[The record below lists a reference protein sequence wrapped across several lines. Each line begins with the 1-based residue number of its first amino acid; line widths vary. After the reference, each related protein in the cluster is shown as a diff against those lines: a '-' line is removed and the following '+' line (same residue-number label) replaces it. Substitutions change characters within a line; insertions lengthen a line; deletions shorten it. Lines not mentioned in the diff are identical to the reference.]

1 MELRKIRD
9 TNFLI
14 SEDGKVFSPKGRQIS
29 TWIEN
34 NTGYTLFRIH
44 FNGTKKCYRLHRIV
58 AECWL
63 PNPDNLPFVKHKN
76 DDKTCNAVYNLEWGA
91 NPDNVQEGYD
101 NQRYKFKTRSY
112 KVYVINKKTNE
123 VMVFKSLRSL
133 AETLNLNRKNV
144 SAVLD
149 SRKNNTYDNFE
160 FSYKCPTTMA
170 DECKPVESSD
180 SKREAALL

>member
-9 TNFLI
+9 TDFLI
-14 SEDGKVFSPKGRQIS
+14 SEDGKIFSPKGKQIS

-44 FNGTKKCYRLHRIV
+44 FNGKKRCYRLHRIL
-58 AECWL
+58 AECWI

-76 DDKTCNAVYNLEWGA
+76 DDRTYNTVSNLEWGA

-112 KVYVINKKTNE
+112 KVYVTNKETNE
-123 VMVFKSLRSL
+123 VLVFKSLRSL
-133 AETLNLNRKNV
+133 AETLGLNRKNV
-144 SAVLD
+144 AAVLD
-149 SRKNNTYDNFE
+149 NRKNNTYTNFE
-160 FSYKCPTTMA
+160 FSYQCQTTMDDA
-170 DECKPVESSD
+170 CNPVEPSG
-180 SKREAALL
+180 SKREAA